1 MTGVING
8 ARKGAM
14 ALGPKEAVIRAQ
26 REANAIA
33 AEKSSRGGGGA
44 RPAVKRRTVDNRKGD
59 TSGKSAEGL
68 CVAGTL
74 GEPAAAVTRGEKMK
88 GPQGANSL
96 PATHGG
102 PRRSGGSER
111 HLAGVAPGPREDKP
125 KRGRPRIE
133 DRDKP
138 KPPKP
143 WETAGMSRRSWY
155 RRKAEARWK

>member
-14 ALGPKEAVIRAQ
+14 ALGPKEALLRAQ
-26 REANAIA
+26 REANAA
-33 AEKSSRGGGGA
+33 VAEKSSRGTAGKADPQGGRAAQPQNGA
-44 RPAVKRRTVDNRKGD
+44 RYGD
-59 TSGKSAEGL
+59 G
-68 CVAGTL
+68 
-74 GEPAAAVTRGEKMK
+74 
-88 GPQGANSL
+88 
-96 PATHGG
+96 
-102 PRRSGGSER
+102 
-111 HLAGVAPGPREDKP
+111 AGVATGPREKKSGGYASGSSSGAVNAVLKRDEGSNPSPPTKP

-155 RRKAEARWK
+155 RRKAEAKQEPKK